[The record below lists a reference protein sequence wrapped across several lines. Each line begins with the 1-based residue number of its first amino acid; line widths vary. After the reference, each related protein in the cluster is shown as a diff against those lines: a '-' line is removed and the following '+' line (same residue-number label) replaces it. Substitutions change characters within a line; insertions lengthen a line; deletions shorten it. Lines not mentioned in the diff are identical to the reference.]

1 MADGWSCSGNRQKY
15 HVFSIVRHH
24 KPTHTKPFHCKADV
38 SSEALMRGIREK
50 FLRESHAFDAQDLA
64 AMKQLQS
71 TDTHRYQVPH
81 ELFL

>member
-1 MADGWSCSGNRQKY
+1 M
-15 HVFSIVRHH
+15 
-24 KPTHTKPFHCKADV
+24 

-81 ELFL
+81 ELFLLGVRKYHLVFCMVGCSRRGPKMKPNGSSRLS